1 MNVVIISAEM
11 APLAVDGTGIIANE
25 IAQTGYYL
33 AENGA
38 SVLQFLPRYSWIS
51 KKDDINRIYRR
62 IRLRMGQGNKE
73 FNIYQHEPLESGVR
87 PYLIGKDLYFKR
99 DTCYGDS
106 TGTYPDHFERFE
118 YFSMAFLEAL
128 KVIDF
133 KPDII
138 LCMGSPLAIA
148 TPLIKSA
155 HSQVNFYDN
164 ASVFYI
170 DFTNGPPNT
179 CDIKTFQSLNVSEFL
194 DSNYQPGDTVNFSEM
209 GIANADK
216 SYIVDTNSG
225 GTLNKAAILAD
236 IKATIETRQVQ
247 FA

>member
-1 MNVVIISAEM
+1 MNIVIISAEM

-25 IAQTGYYL
+25 IAQTGNYL
-33 AENGA
+33 AEQGA
-38 SVLQFLPRYSWIS
+38 SVLQFLPRYAWVS
-51 KKDDINRIYRR
+51 KKTDITRIYRR

-73 FNIYQHEPLESGVR
+73 FNIYQHETLEPGVQ
-87 PYLIGKDLYFKR
+87 PYFIGKDLYFKR

-138 LCMGSPLAIA
+138 LCMGAPLAIA

-155 HSQVNFYDN
+155 PSQVNFYDN

-170 DFTNGPPNT
+170 DFTGGPTNI
-179 CDIKTFQSLNVSEFL
+179 CDTKTFQLLNVSEFL
-194 DSNYQPGDTVNFSEM
+194 DSTYQSGGTVNFSEI

-216 SYIVDTNSG
+216 SYIVDTKSG

-236 IKATIETRQVQ
+236 IKAAIKTRQVQ